1 MSTPDAYPG
10 LRYPA
15 LVTRLS
21 ERLTDP
27 HLSKLVSLPDPS
39 DEPTDSP
46 DVSSSRIG
54 LDWVV
59 RAQDGEAREV
69 LAEIDLAIRAGLEPR
84 ARARALYAQAL
95 CLMML
100 NEGPT
105 AVRVARELSSL
116 CRDLK
121 LPAAGLQA
129 RALLVDLLRREG
141 QLEQAVEQLAHAVAL
156 EPALRD
162 LSDPDIQTALGALA
176 IALRH
181 SGTAEEANR
190 MEQRLA
196 AVEHTLPLHQRVS
209 RWSNLAF
216 EHVAQA
222 MSAARQAPYDVDVDL
237 LDQAVAEIGKA
248 ARLAD
253 SGTYHIVQIE
263 AQVIAALPNAVV
275 GDAEIGLAALHKLR
289 DVQELGPEAISA
301 QLFWGVGTVRA
312 LVRLGRYHE
321 AAAVGTRMLSR
332 VRDHAREGDRRILA
346 YEVMRAE
353 HPQVERALTGTA
365 EYLALTEERVGTG
378 FALVSALFKA
388 RVDLLRGADERRVL
402 ARAASL
408 DLLTG
413 LVNRRGAAAAIADAA
428 ARPRNE
434 PVALLLIDLDGFKD
448 VNDTSG
454 HLAGDVV
461 LQRVAQALREAAR
474 QEDVVARWGGDEF
487 VVVAVLDE
495 GRALALGD
503 RLRETL
509 RQCAGE
515 AALTPVTGS
524 IGVAVRDSPLDEQ
537 SWLQRADDAMYAAK
551 RSGGDATVLG

>member
-1 MSTPDAYPG
+1 MTASDAYPE
-10 LRYPA
+10 LRYPP
-15 LVTRLS
+15 LVTRLPD
-21 ERLTDP
+21 RLADR
-27 HLSKLVSLPDPS
+27 HLASLPS
-39 DEPTDSP
+39 SP
-46 DVSSSRIG
+46 VEAPSSRVG

-59 RAQDGEAREV
+59 RAQDGEADQV

-84 ARARALYAQAL
+84 TYARALYAQAL

-100 NEGPT
+100 NDGPT
-105 AVRVARELSSL
+105 AVRVARELSTL

-162 LSDPDIQTALGALA
+162 LSDPDTQTALGALA

-181 SGTAEEANR
+181 SGTVEEANR
-190 MEQRLA
+190 LEQRLA

-222 MSAARQAPYDVDVDL
+222 MSAARRAPYIVDADL
-237 LDQAVAEIGKA
+237 LDEAVAEIEMA
-248 ARLAD
+248 AKLASD
-253 SGTYHIVQIE
+253 GSYQVIAIE
-263 AQVIAALPNAVV
+263 AQVIAALPAAVV
-275 GDAEIGLAALHKLR
+275 GNAEVGLAELSKCR
-289 DVQELGPEAISA
+289 DVQELGPEATSA
-301 QLFWGVGTVRA
+301 QLFWAVGTVRA
-312 LVRLGRYHE
+312 LVRLGRFHE
-321 AAAVGTRMLSR
+321 AAAIGTRMLSR
-332 VRDHAREGDRRILA
+332 IRDHGREGDRRILA

-378 FALVSALFKA
+378 FTLVSALFKA
-388 RVDLLRGADERRVL
+388 RVDLLRGADERRGL

-408 DLLTG
+408 DPLTG
-413 LVNRRGAAAAIADAA
+413 LINRRGAAAAIADAA

-434 PVALLLIDLDGFKD
+434 SVALLVIDLDGFKD
-448 VNDTSG
+448 VNDNSG

-461 LQRVAQALREAAR
+461 LQRVSQALRATAR
-474 QEDVVARWGGDEF
+474 LEDMVARWGGDEF
-487 VVVAVLDE
+487 VVVAALDE
-495 GRALALGD
+495 ARAVALGD
-503 RLRETL
+503 RLRDTIRARAEVD
-509 RQCAGE
+509 AS
-515 AALTPVTGS
+515 TPVTGS
-524 IGVAVRDSPLDEQ
+524 VGVAVRETPVDEV
-537 SWLQRADDAMYAAK
+537 SWLQRADDAMYLAK